1 MTRTQHDVSLSDDVY
16 SQLKDYILSDVI
28 HPSERLQI
36 GQLSHHFG
44 VSITPIREA
53 LIRLASELLI
63 DFKPGRGFFYRD
75 FIPSEQLQFC
85 ELKFAVLKFAI
96 EKGCLRRPFRIRFDP
111 DQLDLHEDN
120 AWSPSEK
127 SIKAYVH
134 AIEEFYV
141 QIALASGNTQMAS
154 LVQSLCERTRVSR
167 ILDLEQ
173 PGNAKI
179 VLEGLKKII
188 EALQRKDPQAAVQLL
203 RQQMDDK
210 RERMHLLANE
220 RLRRVYQAY
229 PLRRPGYLRR

>member
-1 MTRTQHDVSLSDDVY
+1 MTRTQHDMSLSDDVY

-75 FIPSEQLQFC
+75 FIPAEQLQFC

-96 EKGCLRRPFRIRFDP
+96 EKGSQRHSFRVRYDP
-111 DQLDLHEDN
+111 EQLEVHEDN
-120 AWSPSEK
+120 DWSPSEK
-127 SIKAYVH
+127 SMYSYVQ
-134 AIEEFYV
+134 AIETLYV

-179 VLEGLKKII
+179 VLEGSRKVV
-188 EALQRKDPQAAVQLL
+188 EALQRNDPQAAVQML
-203 RQQMDDK
+203 RQQLDDK
-210 RERMHLLANE
+210 RERMHILANE